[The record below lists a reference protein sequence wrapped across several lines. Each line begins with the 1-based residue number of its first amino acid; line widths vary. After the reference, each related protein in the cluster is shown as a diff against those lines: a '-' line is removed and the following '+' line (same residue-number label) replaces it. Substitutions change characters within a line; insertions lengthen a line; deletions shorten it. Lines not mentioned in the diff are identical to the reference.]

1 MEQKLCAVLRKLR
14 SRQAETLSELL
25 VSVLVIVMGL
35 TMFASALMAARKML
49 SEGDALLH
57 TYYAERNI
65 LEAESGT
72 VSADLIFHV
81 ENGTNRDRVG
91 FALKQ
96 SVTGSNGIY
105 QIKLH
110 SEQKQNATDGTGT
123 SEPAK
128 YFRYSR

>member
-1 MEQKLCAVLRKLR
+1 MEQKLSVVLRKLR

-49 SEGDALLH
+49 SEGDTLLH
-57 TYYAERNI
+57 TYYAERNV
-65 LEAESGT
+65 LEAESDT
-72 VSADLIFHV
+72 VSADLIFQV
-81 ENGTNRDRVG
+81 ENGANRDRVG

-96 SVTGSNGIY
+96 NVTGSDGIY
-105 QIKLH
+105 QIRLH
-110 SEQKQNATDGTGT
+110 SGQKQNAAGGTGT
-123 SEPAK
+123 SETAK